1 MRAYTIAQAAR
12 LTRDLLAAREE
23 RQLQQFKH
31 EPNFHHTIFGIDDK
45 KLYVPSATGLQFHL
59 DDSFVKGMIGA
70 YGSGKTTTMINEVV
84 AQACAVPAWN
94 NGRRRSRWAFIRN
107 TSGELQSTTLQTWL
121 SWFDDLGDVYKRQK
135 PILTYEHTFND
146 GNGLVELEILFL
158 ALDRPD
164 DVRKLKSLE
173 LTGAFLNEASE
184 LPKAVLDHLKGRV
197 GRYPSNAF
205 CKEPYRSSIIF
216 DTNPPE
222 DDHWLYKMFEI
233 EQPEN
238 HKLFKQPPG
247 LIKDEDGRWTRNPHA
262 DNAAHLPFDYYTK
275 LAQGQ
280 SEEFVKVFCLGEYG
294 TVGTGRRV
302 YPEFNSDLHAFESL
316 EVFDGEPIYLGWDFG
331 LTPACVVLQF
341 IGGQVRIIREF
352 IGNDIGVRGF
362 AESVVIPGLKR
373 YFPLCKVQESEADPA
388 GMNRGE
394 QTELTSIG
402 QLNEL
407 KILTQPAST
416 NKTMSR
422 INAVKYFLNRMND
435 GRPSLLI
442 DKRNCPMLY
451 KGFLKS
457 YVFKRVAVP
466 GEERFRDEP
475 DKNSASHP
483 HDALQYICLKLAS
496 DNISNSRAQEFDL
509 SKILNMSGR

>member
-1 MRAYTIAQAAR
+1 MTALTLRQAAY
-12 LTRDLLAAREE
+12 LTRQLLADREE
-23 RQLQQFKH
+23 RAVQQIKRTADFQ
-31 EPNFHHTIFGIDDK
+31 HTINGVDGK
-45 KLYVPSATGLQFHL
+45 KIYVPSPTGLTFHH
-59 DDSFVKGMIGA
+59 DNSFVKGMIGA

-84 AQACAVPAWN
+84 AQACSVPAWN

-121 SWFDDLGDVYKRQK
+121 SWFEDLGDIYKRQK
-135 PILTYEHTFND
+135 PILTYLHTFND
-146 GNGLVELEILFL
+146 GKGIVELEILFL

-197 GRYPSNAF
+197 GRYPSKAF
-205 CKEPYRSSIIF
+205 CKEAYRSSIIF

-222 DDHWLYKMFEI
+222 NDHWLYKMFEL
-233 EQPEN
+233 EMPDG

-247 LIKDEDGRWTRNPHA
+247 LIKDEDGGWRRNPNA
-262 DNAAHLPFDYYTK
+262 DNAAHLPHDYYTK

-302 YPEFNSDLHAFESL
+302 YPEFNSDLHAQETL
-316 EVFDGEPIYLGWDFG
+316 EIFDNEPIYLGWDFG
-331 LTPACVVLQF
+331 LTPACVVVQL
-341 IGGQVRIIREF
+341 IGGQVRILKEF
-352 IGNDIGVRGF
+352 IGNDIGVRNF
-362 AESVVIPGLKR
+362 AETIVLPGLKR
-373 YFPLCKVQESEADPA
+373 YFPTNKVAESEADPA
-388 GMNRGE
+388 GVIRGE

-407 KILTQPAST
+407 NIPTQPAST
-416 NKTMSR
+416 NKIMSR
-422 INAVKYFLNRMND
+422 LNAVKYFLNRMND
-435 GRPSLLI
+435 GRPALLI
-442 DKRNCPMLY
+442 DKRNCPTLY
-451 KGFLKS
+451 KGFLKT

-483 HDALQYICLKLAS
+483 HDALQYVCLKLAS
-496 DNISNSRAQEFDL
+496 DNISGSKHSQFDIK
-509 SKILNMSGR
+509 SILNMAR